1 MQGRGIEVVFGHE
14 LDQVSRDSDGI
25 RVHCRNGDV
34 ADGFDCLLWAVGRTP
49 NVAGLGLEAAS
60 VALDAKGFIA
70 VDAWQNTSAENV
82 YAVGDIT
89 DCPALTP
96 VAIAAARRLM
106 DRVFGGQH
114 DARLDYPPAR
124 KSVV

>member
-34 ADGFDCLLWAVGRTP
+34 ADGFDCLLWAPGRTP
-49 NVAGLGLEAAS
+49 NVAGLGLVSAS

-70 VDAWQNTSAENV
+70 VDASLNTSAEIDYEIGAFND
-82 YAVGDIT
+82 YL
-89 DCPALTP
+89 ALTP
-96 VAIAAARRLM
+96 VAIHATRRFK
-106 DRVFGGQH
+106 DRVFGG
-114 DARLDYPPAR
+114 PPDR
-124 KSVV
+124 TRCY